1 MRLSVNQINQIHTGL
16 QEYPDTTLVV
26 LRPDSDFGSSVFADY
41 YKNVKIVT
49 LKRELLGTIEITE
62 TGIW

>member
-26 LRPDSDFGSSVFADY
+26 LRPDSDFRSSVFADY
-41 YKNVKIVT
+41 YKHTKLMALT
-49 LKRELLGTIEITE
+49 RELLGTIEITE
-62 TGIW
+62 TGVW